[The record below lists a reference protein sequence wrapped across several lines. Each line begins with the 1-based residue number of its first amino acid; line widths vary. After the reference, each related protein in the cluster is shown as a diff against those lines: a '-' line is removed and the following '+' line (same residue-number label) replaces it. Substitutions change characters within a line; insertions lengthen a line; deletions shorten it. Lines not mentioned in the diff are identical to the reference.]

1 MIALYFI
8 SISPLLWWGLARA
21 LCSSTYRGLKVGQD
35 DRERE
40 APLMRSTAGFW
51 PPKIYWR
58 QVLLKKSHHEREK
71 LHSFI
76 PQVCVFFQPCMLL
89 LLNWLFFYTLNFS
102 MCTSPVTWISQLWC
116 GTLSLPEV
124 QVLLYPL
131 IGKIKTTEKIPLF
144 PVNIFVQSVNRAVW

>member
-21 LCSSTYRGLKVGQD
+21 LCSSTYRGLKVRQD

-40 APLMRSTAGFW
+40 APLMRSTSGFW
-51 PPKIYWR
+51 PPKIYRR

-76 PQVCVFFQPCMLL
+76 PQVCVFFNPACCCCWTDSFSTLLTFPCVPLQWCESPSSDVAPFPSPKFRCCFTL
-89 LLNWLFFYTLNFS
+89 WLARS
-102 MCTSPVTWISQLWC
+102 KQQKK
-116 GTLSLPEV
+116 SLCS
-124 QVLLYPL
+124 L
-131 IGKIKTTEKIPLF
+131 
-144 PVNIFVQSVNRAVW
+144 